1 MASLPKER
9 SMSEEPPFTYE
20 GVDYF
25 GRFFVRQDHWN
36 VKRYGCLLTN
46 IVFKAIHI
54 VVVHSLNTD
63 SYFNAL
69 LRFLNTRGCPRTIY
83 TE

>member
-1 MASLPKER
+1 MASLPKE
-9 SMSEEPPFTYE
+9 SLMSEEPPFTYE

-25 GRFFVRQDHWN
+25 GRFFVRQDRSN
-36 VKRYGCLLTN
+36 VKRYRCLLTN
-46 IVFKAIHI
+46 IVFRAIHM

-83 TE
+83 T

>member
-9 SMSEEPPFTYE
+9 SMSEETPFTYE

-25 GRFFVRQDHWN
+25 GRFFFRHDRSN
-36 VKRYGCLLTN
+36 VKCYGCLLTC
-46 IVFKAIHI
+46 IVFRAIHI

-83 TE
+83 T

>member
-1 MASLPKER
+1 MASLPTER
-9 SMSEEPPFTYE
+9 SMSEETPFTYE

-25 GRFFVRQDHWN
+25 GRFFVRQDRSN

-46 IVFKAIHI
+46 IVFRAIHI

-69 LRFLNTRGCPRTIY
+69 QRFLNTRGCPRTIY
-83 TE
+83 T

>member
-9 SMSEEPPFTYE
+9 SMSIEPPFTYAV
-20 GVDYF
+20 VDYF
-25 GRFFVRQDHWN
+25 GRFFVRQDHSN

-63 SYFNAL
+63 SYL
-69 LRFLNTRGCPRTIY
+69 TPYCDS
-83 TE
+83 

>member
-25 GRFFVRQDHWN
+25 GRFFVRQDRSN
-36 VKRYGCLLTN
+36 VKRYECLLTC
-46 IVFKAIHI
+46 IVFRAVHI
-54 VVVHSLNTD
+54 VVVFSLNTD
-63 SYFNAL
+63 SYL
-69 LRFLNTRGCPRTIY
+69 KRLPPIPEHKRM
-83 TE
+83 